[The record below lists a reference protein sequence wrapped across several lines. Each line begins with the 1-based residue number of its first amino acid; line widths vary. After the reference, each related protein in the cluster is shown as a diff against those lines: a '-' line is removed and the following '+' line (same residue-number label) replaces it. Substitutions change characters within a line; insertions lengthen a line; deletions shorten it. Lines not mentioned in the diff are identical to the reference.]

1 MLTRT
6 WAKST
11 HSDPNGGNCV
21 EARHTSTGTVQVRD
35 SQNCS
40 SPALSFSSESW
51 QTFTAVIKAASTS
64 DV

>member
-1 MLTRT
+1 MPLSRS

-21 EARHTSTGTVQVRD
+21 EARHADSGNVQVRD
-35 SQNCS
+35 SKDPS
-40 SPALSFSSESW
+40 GPPLSFSKDCW
-51 QTFTAVIKAASTS
+51 HDFTATVKAVRP